1 MLNVNLSAIAKQIL
15 EESKYNPEA
24 AETIMMKRVNSD
36 ASLRG
41 AIIHEGVASL
51 IRAAASQQRVTLSRQ
66 ARVGV
71 DNTRGLTII
80 EGSGYLD
87 TYVLLNRI
95 RLGDAKDEDL
105 AEAIANAY
113 SLETAQKQKR
123 KFLEAI
129 RKSPKFKAGK
139 RVRDCFSDLEL
150 KRMAGEFKC

>member
-1 MLNVNLSAIAKQIL
+1 MLTANLPAIAKQIL
-15 EESKYNPEA
+15 QESKYKPEVA
-24 AETIMMKRVNSD
+24 IPQMIKRIESD
-36 ASLRG
+36 SALRG
-41 AIIHEGVASL
+41 AIIHEAVSSL
-51 IRAAASQQRVTLSRQ
+51 IRAAASQQRTTLTRQ

-80 EGSGYLD
+80 EGTGYLD

-113 SLETAQKQKR
+113 SLETAQKSKR